1 MNIGMLWFDN
11 DPKKELDVKIERAAT
26 YYREKYGKM
35 PTVCFVHPSMVPETP
50 SPAPKNAPPI
60 EIKLDKGQLHIR
72 TNQSV
77 LPNHFWIGVNGTK
90 TSSSDS

>member
-11 DPKKELDVKIERAAT
+11 DPKKKLDVKIERAAT

-50 SPAPKNAPPI
+50 SPAPFGSALMELLILALKAKPNQRSNNAR
-60 EIKLDKGQLHIR
+60 D
-72 TNQSV
+72 V
-77 LPNHFWIGVNGTK
+77 
-90 TSSSDS
+90 